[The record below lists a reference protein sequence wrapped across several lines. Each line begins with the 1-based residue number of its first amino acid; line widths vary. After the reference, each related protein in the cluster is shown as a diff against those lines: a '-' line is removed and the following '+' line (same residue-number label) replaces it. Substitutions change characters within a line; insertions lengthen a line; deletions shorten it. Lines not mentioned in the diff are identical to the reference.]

1 MPYMR
6 KVSVRIDVKLKD
18 DFARTL
24 DEIGLDLT
32 NAMRSFAF
40 QLARKK
46 ALPFEPGH
54 FEYKMSGKTTVT
66 SFKAPDTII
75 DEGNAILQEL
85 GLNYSSAIRLL
96 ALQTVAEGAI
106 PFRAGA

>member
-1 MPYMR
+1 MSYIK

-18 DFARTL
+18 DFTRTL
-24 DEIGLDLT
+24 DEIGLDPT

-46 ALPFEPGH
+46 ALPFELEPQ
-54 FEYKMSGKTTVT
+54 EYELSGKTTVT
-66 SFKAPDTII
+66 SFKAPDAII
-75 DEGNAILQEL
+75 DEGNLVLQQL
-85 GLNYSSAIRLL
+85 GLNYSSAIKLL
-96 ALQTVAEGAI
+96 ALQSIAEGAI